1 MAKATNPFMHYVA
14 DYEKE
19 AEAFLT
25 KYECADAIDNPR
37 PIPIRDIATRLMSL
51 DIIDTEY
58 LSFDGSVQG
67 AIAFTKGIIEVYD
80 WSAEETIGYEVSH
93 PAIFV
98 DADIM
103 NIGRFNNTL
112 AHECFHWWRHR
123 NYFNYKRNHE
133 NGTEFAFRCNRHISN
148 TGSLIGGKW
157 SDVDKMEWQ
166 AKTIAPKI
174 LMPRNA
180 FTKKVDHTYQVLLA
194 DNPNAERSIVTQ
206 YVIDNVADFF
216 EVSRQSAAIRMF
228 ELGYAE
234 AEMYCSGESNVPT
247 EQLPHRKLTQAKS
260 HQKSISLL
268 DAFKLYRENDLLR
281 ETLNTGAFCFADG
294 YFVLNDEWYLADS
307 GNGVKSMTSYAKA
320 HLAEC
325 TLDFSIKLIPDSF
338 THGASQMMYRSDSVF
353 TTESA
358 YDANTQNTEL
368 FNKAKDF
375 EKKLKR
381 TQATAMTPAAWMK
394 KRMTEEH
401 WYESTFEDR
410 TGLDKMNYS
419 RVQGGVHNFTLRP
432 LVAMGVGLGL
442 DLNEMEEVLRL
453 GGMSFK
459 PGDKEQE
466 AYKFLF
472 TAFYGQDI
480 DTCNDFLR
488 EINVTPLGTR
498 QKL

>member
-1 MAKATNPFMHYVA
+1 MAKASNPFMHYVA

-37 PIPIRDIATRLMSL
+37 PIPIWDIATRLMSL
-51 DIIDTEY
+51 EIIDTEY

-67 AIAFTKGIIEVYD
+67 AIAFTRGIIEVFD
-80 WSAEETIGYEVSH
+80 WSAEETIGYEVSQ
-93 PAIFV
+93 PSIFV
-98 DADIM
+98 DADIT

-133 NGTEFAFRCNRHISN
+133 NGTEFAFRCNKTLST
-148 TGSLIGGKW
+148 TGSLIIGKW
-157 SDVDKMEWQ
+157 SDIDKMEWQ

-180 FTKKVDHTYQVLLA
+180 FKKKVDHSYQMLIE
-194 DNPNAERSIVTQ
+194 DNPNADQNAITER
-206 YVIDNVADFF
+206 VINNVSDFF
-216 EVSRQSAAIRMF
+216 KVSKQSAAIRMF
-228 ELGYAE
+228 ELGYVEAE
-234 AEMYCSGESNVPT
+234 AYCSGESNVST
-247 EQLPHRKLTQAKS
+247 EQLQHRKATQAKR
-260 HQKSISLL
+260 HQRPISLL

-281 ETLNTGAFCFADG
+281 ETLNTGAFCFAEG
-294 YFVLNDEWYLADS
+294 YFVLNDKRYLTDT
-307 GNGVKSMTSYAKA
+307 GNGIKSMTSYARE

-325 TLDFSIKLIPDSF
+325 TLDFAIKLIPDSLI
-338 THGASQMMYRSDSVF
+338 HGTSQMMYRSDNVF
-353 TTESA
+353 NTEST

-368 FNKAKDF
+368 FNIAKDF
-375 EKKLKR
+375 EKRLKR
-381 TQATAMTPAAWMK
+381 AQATATTPAAWMK
-394 KRMTEEH
+394 KRMDEEH

-442 DLNEMEEVLRL
+442 DLSEMEEVLRL

-472 TAFYGQDI
+472 TAFYGKDI
-480 DTCNDFLR
+480 DTCNDFLK
-488 EINVTPLGTR
+488 EVNVTPLGTQ